1 MTEHDHEPNTH
12 CREMLSKLYEYLDG
26 ELSASDREQVLAHLE
41 ACRPCLNRFEFERL
55 FHEYIQ
61 AKAPRPEARA
71 EFKADLLSRI
81 RAESQQSAGGAG
93 ESRSHV
99 RLMPRFALAASLL
112 LFIVAGSWWMTRQRT
127 SEAADWQL
135 LADYYYHRVDV
146 PEDGIETNCP
156 IESRKFI
163 VSRLGEETGRAVP
176 EAIPAGLTVEEAC
189 VMPWKSARIA
199 VLEWRAESDDVSFIV
214 APASSIPIGNEPT
227 REWNGRSYH
236 VVSKDGLNAVC
247 WEEAGGYVC
256 VMMAPSDF
264 GTMFSWAEA
273 VRKPGGL

>member
-1 MTEHDHEPNTH
+1 MTEHDHDMDAS

-26 ELSASDREQVLAHLE
+26 ELSATDRDQVRAHLE

-55 FHEYIQ
+55 FHEYVQ
-61 AKAPRPEARA
+61 TRAPRPEARA
-71 EFKADLLSRI
+71 EFKASLLARI
-81 RAESQQSAGGAG
+81 HAESKALESGAGGA
-93 ESRSHV
+93 RSSV
-99 RLMPRFALAASLL
+99 RMMPRFALAASLL
-112 LFIVAGSWWMTRQRT
+112 LLVAVGSWWMTRHGT

-135 LADYYYHRVDV
+135 LADYHYHRVDV

-163 VSRLGEETGRAVP
+163 VSRLGEETGRVVP
-176 EAIPAGLTVEEAC
+176 EVIPAGLTVREAC
-189 VMPWKSARIA
+189 VMPLKSARIA
-199 VLEWRAESDDVSFIV
+199 LLEWRAEWDDVSFIV
-214 APASSIPIGNEPT
+214 APASSIPIGSEPAME
-227 REWNGRSYH
+227 RNGRSYH

-264 GTMFSWAEA
+264 GTMFSWAEEL
-273 VRKPGGL
+273 RRPDGL